1 MKKRKVSLSTRT
13 FAIFALFSIF
23 SILVMSFLE
32 SVLLPKLYERTKIE
46 NLNDSVTSIVTSIY
60 LEDKELQ
67 NVCND
72 IALYYGTS
80 ILITDD
86 DINIVAVSRGI
97 ASEDLSRLSKTDLA
111 ILKDI
116 AVKNGGTCQKRLR
129 IFIPKKPNNAFQD
142 KSAKINDSDL
152 ESLIQ
157 VSIVSSDTGEN
168 RVIFVSSVLTPVFEI
183 LETNRLLLI
192 ILFCIMLVLSSI
204 AAIVLSRSISKPI
217 EEMNDEAQKLMDG
230 SFDVSFEENTGA
242 REIDELGE
250 KLNKAA
256 TELGKVDKLRS
267 ELIAN
272 VSHDLRTPLTLI
284 TGYSEMMR
292 DIPGEANEENLNVII
307 DESKRLSS
315 LVNDMLDL
323 SKYSSGD
330 HSDSFEPFSITEA
343 VRSTI
348 SSFIPLTKE
357 NGFHFVFDAQN
368 DVKVFGDKNS
378 IMRVLYN
385 LILNAVNYSENDR
398 TIEIRQILD
407 KDEVTIEIIDH
418 GVGIT
423 QDDLPYIFDRYYRS
437 SQNHKR
443 AIVGS
448 GLGLSIVKAILEN
461 HNAKFG
467 VHSTPGLGSTFW
479 FSLKIV
485 K

>member
-1 MKKRKVSLSTRT
+1 LKKRKVSLSTRT
-13 FAIFALFSIF
+13 FSIFVLFSIF

-32 SVLLPKLYERTKIE
+32 TVLLPKLYEKTKIQ

-60 LEDKELQ
+60 LDDAELQ
-67 NVCND
+67 SVCND

-80 ILITDD
+80 ILITDN
-86 DINIVAVSRGI
+86 DINVLVVSRGI
-97 ASEDLSRLSKTDLA
+97 ASEDLSRLSKADLS

-116 AVKNGGTCQKRLR
+116 AVNNGGTCQKRLQ
-129 IFIPKKPNNAFQD
+129 IFIPKKPNNAFRD
-142 KSAKINDSDL
+142 KSEKINDSDL

-183 LETNRLLLI
+183 IETNRLLLI
-192 ILFCIMLVLSSI
+192 ILFSVMLVLSSI
-204 AAIVLSRSISKPI
+204 SAIVLSRSISKPI

-256 TELGKVDKLRS
+256 SELGKVDKLRS
-267 ELIAN
+267 ELLAN

-292 DIPGEANEENLNVII
+292 DIPGEASTENLNVII

-323 SKYSSGD
+323 SKYSAGE

-343 VRSTI
+343 IRSTI
-348 SSFIPLTKE
+348 SSFISLTKDD
-357 NGFHFVFDAQN
+357 GFTFIFKPQN
-368 DVKVFGDKNS
+368 DVIVYGDRNS

-385 LILNAVNYSENDR
+385 LILNAVNYSEDNKK
-398 TIEIRQILD
+398 IEIRQTLD
-407 KDEVTIEIIDH
+407 QNEVTIEVIDH
-418 GVGIT
+418 GIGIT
-423 QDDLPYIFDRYYRS
+423 QDDLPFIFDRYYRS

-467 VHSTPGLGSTFW
+467 VQSTPGLGSTFW
-479 FSLKIV
+479 FALKTV

>member
-23 SILVMSFLE
+23 SIIIMSFLE
-32 SVLLPKLYERTKIE
+32 SVLLPKLYEKTKIQ
-46 NLNDSVTSIVTSIY
+46 NLNDSVTSIVSNFF
-60 LEDKELQ
+60 LNDSDMQ
-67 NVCND
+67 RVCDD

-80 ILITDD
+80 IMITDD
-86 DINIVAVSRGI
+86 NLNVLVSSRGI
-97 ASEDLSRLSKTDLA
+97 SSENLSILSIN
-111 ILKDI
+111 ILRSLRD
-116 AVKNGGTCQKRLR
+116 AAAAEGGSCQKRMQILIPEKPDN
-129 IFIPKKPNNAFQD
+129 IFRNRNPRTNGSN
-142 KSAKINDSDL
+142 L
-152 ESLIQ
+152 ENLIQ
-157 VSIVSSDTGEN
+157 VSIISSDTGDN
-168 RVIFVSSVLTPVFEI
+168 RVVFVSSVLTPVFEI

-192 ILFCIMLVLSSI
+192 ILFCIMILLSSV
-204 AAIVLSRSISKPI
+204 AALILSRSISKPI
-217 EEMNDEAQKLMDG
+217 IEMNDEAQKLMDG

-267 ELIAN
+267 ELLAN

-292 DIPGEANEENLNVII
+292 DIPGEANTDNLNLII

-323 SKYSSGD
+323 SKYSSGQD
-330 HSDSFEPFSITEA
+330 TDSFAPFNITDA
-343 VRSTI
+343 IRSTL
-348 SSFIPLTKE
+348 SSFIQLTQKD
-357 NGFHFVFDAQN
+357 GYVFVFEPEKE
-368 DVKVFGDKNS
+368 VEVYGDRNT

-385 LILNAVNYSENDR
+385 LIQNAVNYSEDNK
-398 TIEIRQILD
+398 TIEIYQIISQ
-407 KDEVTIEIIDH
+407 DEVTIQVTDH
-418 GVGIT
+418 GIGIT
-423 QDDLPYIFDRYYRS
+423 QEDLPYIFDRYYRS
-437 SQNHKR
+437 TQNHKR

-467 VHSTPGLGSTFW
+467 VQSTPGVGSTFW
-479 FSLKIV
+479 FTLKTV
-485 K
+485 

>member
-13 FAIFALFSIF
+13 FAIFVLFSIF

-32 SVLLPKLYERTKIE
+32 SVLLPKLYEKTKIQ

-60 LEDKELQ
+60 LDNNELQ
-67 NVCND
+67 NVFND

-80 ILITDD
+80 ILITDN
-86 DINIVAVSRGI
+86 DINVLVLSRGI
-97 ASEDLSRLSKTDLA
+97 ASDDLSRLSKPDLSILRDMA
-111 ILKDI
+111 I
-116 AVKNGGTCQKRLR
+116 KNGGSCQKRLQ
-129 IFIPKKPNNAFQD
+129 IFIPQKPDNVFRN
-142 KSAKINDSDL
+142 KSEKINNSNL

-168 RVIFVSSVLTPVFEI
+168 RVIYVSSVLTPVFEI

-192 ILFCIMLVLSSI
+192 ILFIIMLILSSI
-204 AAIVLSRSISKPI
+204 AAVVLSRSISKPI

-230 SFDVSFEENTGA
+230 SFEVSFEENTGA

-256 TELGKVDKLRS
+256 SELGKVDKLRS
-267 ELIAN
+267 ELLAN

-292 DIPGEANEENLNVII
+292 DIPGEANSENLNVII
-307 DESKRLSS
+307 NESKRLSS

-323 SKYSSGD
+323 SKYSAGE
-330 HSDSFEPFSITEA
+330 HSDSFEPFNITEA
-343 VRSTI
+343 VRSTL
-348 SSFIPLTKE
+348 SSFIPLTKSD
-357 NGFHFVFDAQN
+357 GFNFVFDPQR
-368 DVKVFGDKNS
+368 DVEVYGDRNS

-385 LILNAVNYSENDR
+385 LILNAVNYSEDNKN
-398 TIEIRQILD
+398 IEIRQTID
-407 KDEVTIEIIDH
+407 QDEVTIEVIDH
-418 GVGIT
+418 GIGIT
-423 QDDLPYIFDRYYRS
+423 QEDLPYIFDRYYRS
-437 SQNHKR
+437 SQNHER
-443 AIVGS
+443 AIIGS

-467 VHSTPGLGSTFW
+467 VQSTPGLGSTFW
-479 FSLKIV
+479 FSLKSM